1 MEQTERRRTMSTA
14 TAAKIGTQRYYE
26 VTAADLPVHCPMD
39 GGNLWSMHPRVYLP
53 IAEKGEATCP
63 YCGARYVLKGKAGH

>member
-1 MEQTERRRTMSTA
+1 MSS
-14 TAAKIGTQRYYE
+14 AAAQAKNGTTQRYYE

-39 GGNLWSMHPRVYLP
+39 SSSLWNMHPRVYLP

-63 YCGARYVLKGKAGH
+63 YCGARYVLKGKVGGH